1 MPDDHVRP
9 FVHQQDGLTLMQ
21 FALHTV
27 QSRMDPAQPD
37 ALTLGYTRLMMGFLL
52 CLPQPARI
60 GMVGLGGGSLAKFC
74 HRHLPQTHITVV
86 EINPHV
92 LALREAFA
100 VPPDSERFQVLLADG
115 AAWVRDLPA
124 HSLEV
129 LLVDGFDYDGLPE
142 ALSRQAFCDDC
153 AAALAPHGLLVANLP
168 DDPAVVAR
176 QLARLQRSLGSPAL
190 AVADAEPGNRV
201 VFAAAAGAQAVAPRL
216 VAPARKPRGMDA
228 AAWASLQPALAR
240 VRAAALAELAP

>member
-1 MPDDHVRP
+1 MAGDAHVKP
-9 FVHQQDGLTLMQ
+9 FVHQQDGHTLLQ

-27 QSRMDPAQPD
+27 QSRMDPARPD

-60 GMVGLGGGSLAKFC
+60 AMVGLGGGSLAKFC
-74 HRHLPQTHITVV
+74 HRHLPQAQIAVA

-100 VPPDSERFQVLLADG
+100 VPPESARLQVLLADG
-115 AAWVRDLPA
+115 AAWVRSLPA
-124 HSLEV
+124 QSVDV

-142 ALSRQAFCDDC
+142 ALSSQAFYDDC
-153 AAALAPHGLLVANLP
+153 ATALAPQGVSVANLP

-176 QLARLQRSLGSPAL
+176 QLARLQRSLGAPAL
-190 AVADAEPGNRV
+190 AVADAEPGNCV
-201 VFAAAAGAQAVAPRL
+201 VLAGAQAVAPRL
-216 VAPARKPRGMDA
+216 AGAARKPRGMDA
-228 AAWASLQPALAR
+228 VAWGSLQPAFAHI
-240 VRAAALAELAP
+240 RAAAQAELAG